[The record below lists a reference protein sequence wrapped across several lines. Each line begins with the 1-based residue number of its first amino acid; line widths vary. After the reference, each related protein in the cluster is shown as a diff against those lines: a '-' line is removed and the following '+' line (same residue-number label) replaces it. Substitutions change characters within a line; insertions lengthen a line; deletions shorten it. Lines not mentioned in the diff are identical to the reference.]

1 MKKKIRY
8 NLLLWLI
15 LFLPIILFADGGI
28 GLPFLKMGVGPRQT
42 GMGGVVTGVG
52 DDIYTLYWNPGG
64 LGHIRQWQWSVAY
77 NKWFEDIYQASATFA
92 QQYRALGSRKTSLGI
107 SCRYLGMPEWDATG
121 GGKEPVSVHHL
132 VAGITLAQRLD
143 WLTSSLSLGITG
155 KYIDSQLAAYSANTF
170 AADIGILFRPKRFE
184 LGSWGIG
191 LFDYGIFSCGASVLH
206 LGTGMEFDKALS
218 ALPRT
223 WRSGLSFRMGR
234 YNGWSWL
241 LGFEWSKVRDSESI
255 FGYGTEVWWRD
266 LLGLRFGYEDNGE
279 NLGDFSFGL
288 GFRWGDVLNSLLGLP
303 TRYGDAF
310 QIDLAEVGYGNVL
323 QETYRGA
330 VSHYSVAPEPFLLE
344 EPIELD
350 SGKVITTSAILKW
363 ENTFDP
369 DPFDDVNYILVIDKE
384 KDKVEKSIHA
394 MERDLNAFLDSPL
407 CESLILCARV
417 LGTQYTVTAKEGGV
431 YYWAVAAY
439 DLDNHARLAKKG
451 REQMGEFVVATP
463 DLRVDAIAFT
473 PTFWITTTPEQGTL
487 KFRVYSDGTG
497 PAEKFHFI
505 VLDSL
510 AVGLETESM
519 PVDTLLETWISG
531 LKVKEDTLIQIS
543 WHTSLQGL
551 HCIQTIL
558 DPERLIFELDE
569 ENNHRAEFF
578 ETIPKGQLIAPDSV
592 EVIATGMDSTQIPVV
607 PKVYFPPF
615 SSEIDSAYIVNG
627 PVFPSILN
635 TMADRLKENPEVT
648 LHIAGSIDALSQ
660 EKDESLADE
669 RAEKVKAKLVE
680 LGVPANRLIIERNH
694 PDKVLGK
701 RPMPK
706 NPQDAEWIMQENR
719 VVTFSVPQKM
729 EEMIFRP
736 YTIVVDTTLKEN
748 NIPFRTR
755 IFSPAGVKTYQIQ
768 IQPGSVTFQDQQTGL
783 TDSLYVEHIWDAMD
797 SSGAL
802 VHRNQWYDY
811 DLSLTDTLDR
821 SFKTPPDSIRLS
833 QRKIIRRQE
842 IFGAAKFGQVEPVY
856 QFYWDRLM
864 DVAREMLDNP
874 GFRLRFEGH
883 ACAIGPTS
891 VNERLS
897 FQRAQRFTAAFLE
910 KVKAAFPKQFDLIK
924 SRIDAPVG
932 YGERDPLSMRL
943 KGRGSILI
951 GDNNTPV
958 GRYLNR
964 RIMVLLYREQ

>member
-8 NLLLWLI
+8 GLSLCLI
-15 LFLPIILFADGGI
+15 LCLPIILSADGGI
-28 GLPFLKMGVGPRQT
+28 GLPFLKMGVGPRQA
-42 GMGGVVTGVG
+42 GMGGVFTGVG

-64 LGHIRQWQWSVAY
+64 LGHIRQWQWSMAY
-77 NKWFEDIYQASATFA
+77 NKWFEDIYQASITFA
-92 QQYRALGSRKTSLGI
+92 QQYRVLGSRKTGLGI
-107 SCRYLGMPEWDATG
+107 SCRYLGMPDWDATG

-143 WLTSSLSLGITG
+143 WLTSSLSFGITG
-155 KYIDSQLAAYSANTF
+155 KYIDSQLASYSAHAF
-170 AADIGILFRPKRFE
+170 AADIGMLFRPKRFE

-191 LFDYGIFSCGASVLH
+191 LFDYGIFSCGASILH
-206 LGTGMEFDKALS
+206 IGTGMEFDKKLS
-218 ALPRT
+218 SLPRT
-223 WRSGLSFRMGR
+223 WRSGLSFKMGR

-241 LGFEWSKVRDSESI
+241 LGFEWSKVQDSESI

-266 LLGLRFGYEDNGE
+266 LLGVRFGYEDNGM
-279 NLGDFSFGL
+279 NLGDFSFGI
-288 GFRWGDVLNSLLGLP
+288 GFRWGDVLNSVLGLP

-310 QIDLAEVGYGNVL
+310 QIDLAEVGYGDVL
-323 QETYRGA
+323 QQTYRGA

-344 EPIELD
+344 DPVELD
-350 SGKVITTSAILKW
+350 SGKVITASAILKW
-363 ENTFDP
+363 EDTFDP
-369 DPFDDVNYILVIDKE
+369 DPFDDVNYILVIDKD
-384 KDKVEKSIHA
+384 KSKVEKSIHA
-394 MERDLNAFLDSPL
+394 MERDLNAFLGSSL
-407 CESLILCARV
+407 CESLFLSTRV

-451 REQMGEFVVATP
+451 KERMGEFVVATP
-463 DLRVDAIAFT
+463 DLRTDEIVFT
-473 PTFWITTTPEQGTL
+473 PTYWITTTPEQGIL
-487 KFRVYSDGTG
+487 KFRIFNDGTG

-505 VLDSL
+505 VQDRL
-510 AVGLETESM
+510 AEESATESLL
-519 PVDTLLETWISG
+519 VDTLLETWISG
-531 LKVKEDTLIQIS
+531 LKVKEDTLIQIPWS
-543 WHTSLQGL
+543 TSLSGL
-551 HCIQTIL
+551 HCIQTVL
-558 DPERLIFELDE
+558 DPEKLVFELNE
-569 ENNHRAEFF
+569 ENNKQSEFF
-578 ETIPKGQLIAPDSV
+578 ETVPKGQLIVPDSV

-607 PKVYFPPF
+607 PKIFFPAF
-615 SSEIDSAYIVNG
+615 SSEIDSMYIVDG
-627 PVFPSILN
+627 PIFPSILH
-635 TMADRLKENPEVT
+635 TLAIRLRENPEVQ

-660 EKDESLADE
+660 EKDVALADE
-669 RAEKVKAKLVE
+669 RADKVKAKLVE
-680 LGVPANRLIIERNH
+680 LGVSANRIIIDRNH

-719 VVTFSVPQKM
+719 VVVFSVSQKM
-729 EEMIFRP
+729 EEVIFKP

-748 NIPFRTR
+748 VIPFQPR
-755 IFSPAGVKTYQIQ
+755 ILSPAGVKTYEVQ
-768 IQPGSVTFQDQQTGL
+768 IQPGSIKFTDQQTDL
-783 TDSLYVEHIWDAMD
+783 NDSLCVEHIWDATD

-802 VHRNQWYDY
+802 VYRNQWYGY
-811 DLSLTDTLDR
+811 DLSLMDTLDR
-821 SFKTPPDSIRLS
+821 SFKTHPDSIRLS

-864 DVAREMLDNP
+864 DVAREMLENP

-883 ACAIGPTS
+883 ACAVGPTN

-910 KVKAAFPKQFDLIK
+910 KIKAAYPGQYEVIK

-932 YGERDPLSMRL
+932 YGEREPLSMRL

-951 GDNNTPV
+951 GDNNSPV

-964 RIMVLLYREQ
+964 RIMVLLYRLQ